1 MSEIAVV
8 EKRILLS
15 PERAYQ
21 LSRLAQAKA
30 ISEDKIVEKALDI
43 LFGVTDLLDDQAE
56 RRGWSLVA
64 ERSLRRVW
72 DNEQDAEYDN
82 WRELYDI
89 PAR

>member
-21 LSRLAQAKA
+21 LSRLARAKA